1 MSDQAVSDT
10 ENGPPKYRVLLG
22 LNHTWANDL
31 SLSVRGNWYGGY
43 TNENDSNPG
52 QFQEFSDLVQVDMML
67 NWNFSNGRLAMTAG
81 GTSIFDEQ
89 PARVEFEMWYDNS
102 IERATAVGYNGNR
115 PVSFGGPTWDEMDLG
130 WMNFT
135 DAEPVATS
143 SD

>member
-89 PARVEFEMWYDNS
+89 PARVEFEMCCGGIVRFDTVMDWQGPLLCPRQLS
-102 IERATAVGYNGNR
+102 VEL
-115 PVSFGGPTWDEMDLG
+115 VSSVRMTL
-130 WMNFT
+130 
-135 DAEPVATS
+135 
-143 SD
+143 